1 MFQVKISEIE
11 KLSNEEIE
19 TKVRDSKKEL
29 LNLRVK
35 NATGSLEKPSKI
47 KELRKDVAR
56 MLTVLNNRKKENST
70 GGNE

>member
-1 MFQVKISEIE
+1 MKISEIR
-11 KLSNEEIE
+11 KLKDEEILKKVKE
-19 TKVRDSKKEL
+19 TKKEL

-35 NATGSLEKPSKI
+35 NATGSLDKPSKL

-56 MLTVLNNRKKENST
+56 MLTVLKERENKET

>member
-1 MFQVKISEIE
+1 MKVSEIRN
-11 KLSNEEIE
+11 LSTEEIE
-19 TKVRDSKKEL
+19 SKVKETKKEL

-56 MLTVLNNRKKENST
+56 MLTILKERKNEVST
-70 GGNE
+70 GGNK

>member
-1 MFQVKISEIE
+1 MKVNEIRN
-11 KLSNEEIE
+11 LSNEEIE
-19 TKVRDSKKEL
+19 TKVNETKKEL

-56 MLTVLNNRKKENST
+56 MLTILKERKNEVST
-70 GGNE
+70 GGNK